1 MLYVICNCN
10 FLQSSSPYNDQAPSC
25 SQRKEPPS
33 CNLQG
38 PLPLGIVGQ
47 GGPLCRIC
55 TWFNICTF
63 WSYCIFLNS
72 HPVSQH
78 PKRSFWSSQFWPP
91 AGGVNIRMGQTFET
105 SYYYNIKRSL
115 WQISSKS
122 EEDKPSPDKWAKEG
136 CYIHKT
142 CSRFHLGWPL
152 SSTSSWFTTI
162 MILIKQS
169 YDFDLNPS
177 VCACNAP
184 MFSSP
189 TYNQIDKD
197 LERTWVGQ
205 LDDVPPVEALVA
217 MLTLGFFCSL
227 LSTGNASC
235 LAQQKKVKKNEI
247 KKTFQKSPTWQASKL
262 AKLFSLPRQPP

>member
-1 MLYVICNCN
+1 M
-10 FLQSSSPYNDQAPSC
+10 
-25 SQRKEPPS
+25 
-33 CNLQG
+33 
-38 PLPLGIVGQ
+38 
-47 GGPLCRIC
+47 
-55 TWFNICTF
+55 
-63 WSYCIFLNS
+63 
-72 HPVSQH
+72 
-78 PKRSFWSSQFWPP
+78 
-91 AGGVNIRMGQTFET
+91 
-105 SYYYNIKRSL
+105 
-115 WQISSKS
+115 
-122 EEDKPSPDKWAKEG
+122 EG

-205 LDDVPPVEALVA
+205 LDNVPPVEALVA
-217 MLTLGFFCSL
+217 MLALGFFGSP

-235 LAQQKKVKKNEI
+235 LAQQKKVKKMRL
-247 KKTFQKSPTWQASKL
+247 KKHSKNLPPDKPPSWQSCSRCHDSRHRWTA
-262 AKLFSLPRQPP
+262 RTYQRCGRT